1 MQAVIAALGSLGA
14 SVYAVFGLVL
24 VFGSMVARRLA
35 IGPASKAADSGSRD
49 GVEVRIRS
57 KKVVPINRNTRSSR
71 RPVFQVR
78 RVGNY
83 F

>member
-1 MQAVIAALGSLGA
+1 MHVVIATLGSLGA
-14 SVYAVFGLVL
+14 SVYAVFGLAF
-24 VFGSMVARRLA
+24 VFGSMAVRRLA
-35 IGPASKAADSGSRD
+35 IEPTSKVADASSRD
-49 GVEVRIRS
+49 GVKVRIRS
-57 KKVVPINRNTRSSR
+57 KKVVPINRNTRLSR